1 MKNEQHSHV
10 CFVVS
15 ANFLDP
21 DVILGIY
28 KWLCGAVGLSDGHH
42 TCNVLEVT
50 QIVHFNLQKKN
61 TKTKVN
67 LK

>member
-10 CFVVS
+10 RFVVS

-21 DVILGIY
+21 DVVLGIY

-50 QIVHFNLQKKN
+50 QIVHFHLQKKN
-61 TKTKVN
+61 IKIKVK